1 MVSIPLQD
9 YEKAR
14 APSRPGTV
22 VSDGAPGR
30 VDTFMRVLY
39 RPWLKEWIP
48 DGSTRSC
55 ATGAY

>member
-22 VSDGAPGR
+22 SDGAPGR
-30 VDTFMRVLY
+30 VDTFMRVSY
-39 RPWLKEWIP
+39 RPWLKESIP